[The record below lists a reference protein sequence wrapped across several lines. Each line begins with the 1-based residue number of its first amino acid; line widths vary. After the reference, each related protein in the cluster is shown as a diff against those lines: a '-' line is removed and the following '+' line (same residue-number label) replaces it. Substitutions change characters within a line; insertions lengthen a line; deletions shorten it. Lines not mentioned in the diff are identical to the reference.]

1 MAARKKRPSKV
12 QKKKG
17 AKARPKVKKL
27 SKPAR
32 SKGMAKPVAK
42 AKPKRA
48 PVKKN
53 EQPAPAASLLRQLSN
68 PRQCNSW
75 CDGNGG
81 TFKRAKPGARVSA
94 PMLYL
99 FDRHTPIAST
109 VF

>member
-1 MAARKKRPSKV
+1 LRLWLHEKNDHQKV

-48 PVKKN
+48 SVKKN
-53 EQPAPAASLLRQLSN
+53 EQPAPAAEAVVVEAIEQ
-68 PRQCNSW
+68 
-75 CDGNGG
+75 
-81 TFKRAKPGARVSA
+81 
-94 PMLYL
+94 PML
-99 FDRHTPIAST
+99 AQ
-109 VF
+109 